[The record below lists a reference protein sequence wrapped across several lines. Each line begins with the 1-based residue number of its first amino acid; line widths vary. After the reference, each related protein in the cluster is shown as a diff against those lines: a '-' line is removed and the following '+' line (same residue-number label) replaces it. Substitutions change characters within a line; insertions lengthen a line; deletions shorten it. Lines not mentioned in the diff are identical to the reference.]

1 MLEKNSDFA
10 PRADDKNSGPRED
23 ALYYWRFCDA
33 LSVVQAALLIVGE
46 DPSVTQGYIANWAP
60 KDRPTGF
67 DAVETALI
75 NAIEGKRL
83 PATVAEMEAVDEH
96 DRHVAD
102 LDLHRT
108 TILVEDLRVWLK
120 SRGVTTGFFFPQP
133 EGPGYLSSSHP
144 CYSAKLAAAI
154 SAWLAVSE
162 NRDLKRGKSVKQV
175 IETWLRQH
183 ANEFGLTKDDGNPNA
198 QGIEEVAKI
207 ANWDTKG
214 GAPKTPG
221 NE

>member
-1 MLEKNSDFA
+1 MLSKNSDFA
-10 PRADDKNSGPRED
+10 PTRADGTNKGPRED
-23 ALYYWRFCDA
+23 PLYYWRICDA
-33 LSVVQAALLIVGE
+33 LTVIQAALLIIGE
-46 DPSVTQGYIANWAP
+46 DPSVTRP

-83 PATVAEMEAVDEH
+83 PAKVTQIEAVDEY
-96 DRHVAD
+96 DGPVTD
-102 LDLHRT
+102 LNLHRT
-108 TILVEDLRVWLK
+108 TILVEDLRSWLK

-154 SAWLAVSE
+154 SVWVAVSE
-162 NRDLKRGKSVKQV
+162 NPDLQRGKSVKQA
-175 IETWLRQH
+175 IETWLRLY
-183 ANEFGLTKDDGNPNA
+183 ANQFGLTKDDGNPNA

-207 ANWDTKG
+207 ANWDTRG
-214 GAPKTPG
+214 GAPRTPG